1 MIDEDISVKLPFLW
15 GTQTFCKSK
24 WSQINII
31 VGPNGSGKTLLAEEL
46 ARSFSSSGK
55 KTTFLHSATI
65 NEESFIKILS
75 EKPDIHS
82 KIESVLSNL
91 LGKSIKLKK
100 EKNKLIPTV
109 INKERNLEYNMYKNE
124 CHGLKKIITLLVEL
138 YA

>member
-65 NEESFIKILS
+65 NEESFIKIS
-75 EKPDIHS
+75 FQN
-82 KIESVLSNL
+82 VF
-91 LGKSIKLKK
+91 
-100 EKNKLIPTV
+100 
-109 INKERNLEYNMYKNE
+109 
-124 CHGLKKIITLLVEL
+124 C
-138 YA
+138 